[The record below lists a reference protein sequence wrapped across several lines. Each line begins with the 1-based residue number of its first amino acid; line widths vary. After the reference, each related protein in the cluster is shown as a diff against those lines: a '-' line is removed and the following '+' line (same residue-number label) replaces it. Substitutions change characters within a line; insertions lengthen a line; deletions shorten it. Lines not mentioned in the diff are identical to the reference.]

1 VVEVK
6 FNPDDTVRYWIN
18 KQTFLIDKVTS
29 RYRSTTMI
37 EEDRSD
43 YRKVS
48 CMTLPFHI
56 VTRLRGQRLADLTI
70 DSYDLQTV
78 VPAARFTLTAT
89 P

>member
-1 VVEVK
+1 M
-6 FNPDDTVRYWIN
+6 RYWIN
-18 KQTFLIDKVTS
+18 KGSFLIDKVTT
-29 RYRSTTMI
+29 RYNSQTMI

-56 VTRLRGQRLADLTI
+56 ITKLRGQRLADLTI
-70 DSYDLQTV
+70 DNYDLQTV
-78 VPAARFTLTAT
+78 VPAARFTMTAT